1 MQVSLDRTKMKLTM
15 KVIDEKEAAKKKRAL
30 VAQERIDQLHDA
42 IMDAWR
48 NISKMKNSVADKQK
62 LKRVYEAMMAGE
74 ISRDPEDA
82 IDKRGKV
89 KAFSKAEALRLYAK
103 LEQRDRERKIA
114 ELIEKMPQN
123 YELIQTWSHLDDFIA
138 AMEKESI
145 IALDTETTGV
155 DVFTDE
161 IVGISIT
168 LPGADRHCYIPV
180 RHETDEPQLNREG
193 VLERLRRHL
202 ENINLRKV
210 FHNAKFDLQMFIKH
224 GVRIYGTHFD
234 TQVAMQVLNENEP
247 SKRLKDLA
255 TVYLGEPS
263 DTYDALF
270 GKTPFHKITNLR
282 VALAYA
288 AKDTHI
294 TWRLYRFMNHHF
306 DRLPKL
312 RTIYYEI
319 ENPLIEVIVE
329 MEQEGFILDIAK
341 AKTIGKQMRKEID
354 ELETKL
360 KGYFG
365 EAVNFNSPAQLS
377 KIFYEDLKLGKY
389 LPPGMK
395 QSTDKT
401 ALKILAEH
409 HDGIGVLLEYKAL
422 MKLYGTYIDAL
433 PKQIKP
439 DGRIHGEF
447 KQDSTV
453 TGRFSSKNPNLQNQ
467 PKYARQIFKAPPGMV
482 LLSGDFSQQEPRL
495 LAHFS
500 GEPLLIEAYRQG
512 KDLYTTAAAE
522 LWGLPEEECGDG
534 SKWRKMMK
542 TGILAVMYGTGTKT
556 LAKQLNITVEEADDF
571 IKRFYAKYKYVKR
584 WIDGNVDFA
593 RKHGYVEMLMG
604 RKRRLPEITSR
615 DEWVR
620 FRAERQATNA
630 IIQGSAAIMTKIA
643 MLNVYELCKRKGWK
657 IVLTVHDE
665 IGVYAPDTITP
676 VDVKEFEYTMLHA
689 VELKVPSKTDIEAA
703 YHWGEGVNWDAKAK
717 QWKVFDGDLVRY
729 FDTPK
734 EALAFASA
742 TA

>member
-1 MQVSLDRTKMKLTM
+1 MSLDRTKMKLTM
-15 KVIDEKEAAKKKRAL
+15 KDVDDKAAAKRQRAQA
-30 VAQERIDQLHDA
+30 AQERSKQMHDG

-48 NISKMKNSVADKQK
+48 KIAKMKNSESDTKK

-74 ISRDPEDA
+74 ISRDPSDA

-103 LEQRDRERKIA
+103 LEQRDRDKKIA
-114 ELIEKMPQN
+114 ELLEKLPQN
-123 YELIQTWSHLDDFIA
+123 YELIQTWAHLDDFIA
-138 AMEKESI
+138 AMSKESI
-145 IALDTETTGV
+145 IALDTETTGL
-155 DVFTDE
+155 DVFEDE

-168 LPGADRHCYIPV
+168 LPSADRHCYIPV
-180 RHETDEPQLNREG
+180 AHDTDEPQLNREI
-193 VLERLRRHL
+193 VMERLRPYL
-202 ENINLRKV
+202 QDNNLRKV
-210 FHNAKFDLQMFIKH
+210 LHNAKFDIHMFIRH
-224 GVRIYGTHFD
+224 GVRVQGVHFD
-234 TQVAMQVLNENEP
+234 TQVAMQILNENEP

-288 AKDTHI
+288 AKDTHL
-294 TWRLYRFMNHHF
+294 TWRLYRFMQHHL

-312 RTIYYEI
+312 RTVYYEI
-319 ENPLIEVIVE
+319 ENPLIDVVVE
-329 MEQEGFILDIAK
+329 MEQEGFILDIDRAK
-341 AKTIGKQMRKEID
+341 ALGKQMRKEIE
-354 ELETKL
+354 ELEAQL
-360 KGYFG
+360 EEHFG
-365 EAVNFNSPAQLS
+365 IDVNFNSPAQLS
-377 KIFYEDLKLGKY
+377 RIFYEELKLGKY

-395 QSTDKT
+395 QSTDKN

-409 HDGIGVLLEYKAL
+409 HEGISVLLEYKAL

-433 PKQIKP
+433 PKQVKS

-467 PKYARQIFKAPPGMV
+467 PKYVRQIFKAPPGMV

-522 LWGLPEEECGDG
+522 LWGLPESECGDG

-542 TGILAVMYGTGTKT
+542 TGILAVMYGTGTNT
-556 LAKQLNITVEEADDF
+556 LAKQLGITVEEADDF
-571 IKRFYAKYKYVKR
+571 IKKFYAKYKYVKR
-584 WIDGNVDFA
+584 WIEGNVEFA

-604 RKRRLPEITSR
+604 RKRRLPEINSR

-620 FRAERQATNA
+620 YRAERQATNA

-643 MLNVYELCKRKGWK
+643 MLKVAELCKRKGWK

-676 VDVKEFEYTMLHA
+676 ADVMEFEHTMLHA
-689 VELKVPSKTDIEAA
+689 VELKVPSKSDIEAA
-703 YHWGEGVNWDAKAK
+703 YHWGESVNWDAKAK
-717 QWKVFDGDLVRY
+717 QWKVSDGDVVCY

-734 EALAFASA
+734 EALAAA
-742 TA
+742 GAAV